1 MLRTAW
7 LVAQLHI
14 DLYRTSA
21 PPIADRARRTGA
33 SDLWCIWWA
42 VVPNCPLSPKEIAD
56 DRYGEYLNNGKAYA
70 AGTPAGTEGR
80 SSHPRGSDAVAD
92 CRRDHLRTSEGSAH
106 PRHATLVTVQWWHRV
121 GEEVAVTEEHQPKT
135 NAEAQPHTG
144 RPQHDKGLL
153 NTSGW
158 WLLLWVLVVILAL
171 WLAEQVG
178 FFGA

>member
-70 AGTPAGTEGR
+70 AGRRPGLRVVRVTREAAMPLPTVDVITSAHRRVQRIPACNPGYSTMVAPSGR
-80 SSHPRGSDAVAD
+80 GG
-92 CRRDHLRTSEGSAH
+92 RRDR
-106 PRHATLVTVQWWHRV
+106 
-121 GEEVAVTEEHQPKT
+121 
-135 NAEAQPHTG
+135 
-144 RPQHDKGLL
+144 
-153 NTSGW
+153 
-158 WLLLWVLVVILAL
+158 
-171 WLAEQVG
+171 
-178 FFGA
+178 GAPTQDER

>member
-42 VVPNCPLSPKEIAD
+42 VVPNCPLSPEEIAD

-106 PRHATLVTVQWWHRV
+106 PGMQPWLQYH
-121 GEEVAVTEEHQPKT
+121 GGTEWERRSP
-135 NAEAQPHTG
+135 
-144 RPQHDKGLL
+144 
-153 NTSGW
+153 
-158 WLLLWVLVVILAL
+158 
-171 WLAEQVG
+171 
-178 FFGA
+178 